1 MSVTESAPG
10 KFSENKPIR
19 PVQQLKPLIP
29 STTYSTRT
37 AIEGAAT
44 TVTIAATTATITAA
58 PTITTTVTKT
68 RPAQNIPLLTNP
80 SGQVLRLRG
89 GPGPWEGYVEV
100 QGPGSGWGLVCDKKN
115 SWTIVEAT
123 VVCHQLGYER

>member
-1 MSVTESAPG
+1 
-10 KFSENKPIR
+10 
-19 PVQQLKPLIP
+19 LKPFTQP
-29 STTYSTRT
+29 TTSSTT
-37 AIEGAAT
+37 
-44 TVTIAATTATITAA
+44 ATTASTT
-58 PTITTTVTKT
+58 TTTTVTAATSTTTTTAAPAVTTTRTMT
-68 RPAQNIPLLTNP
+68 RPAPPKPAQNVPVLMNP

-100 QGPGSGWGLVCDKKN
+100 QGPNSGWGLVCDKKN

>member
-1 MSVTESAPG
+1 M
-10 KFSENKPIR
+10 KP
-19 PVQQLKPLIP
+19 PNQPATTTS
-29 STTYSTRT
+29 STTT
-37 AIEGAAT
+37 ATTAAKT
-44 TVTIAATTATITAA
+44 TVTAGTSTITPTATPA
-58 PTITTTVTKT
+58 TTTVTTIGRAPPK
-68 RPAQNIPLLTNP
+68 PAQNIPALMNP

-100 QGPGSGWGLVCDKKN
+100 QGSSSGWGLVCDKKN

>member
-1 MSVTESAPG
+1 LKPLTQPTTTATVAATITVTTATSTISTTAAPAITTSVT
-10 KFSENKPIR
+10 KIR
-19 PVQQLKPLIP
+19 PV
-29 STTYSTRT
+29 S
-37 AIEGAAT
+37 
-44 TVTIAATTATITAA
+44 
-58 PTITTTVTKT
+58 PT
-68 RPAQNIPLLTNP
+68 PAQNVPVLRNP

-100 QGPGSGWGLVCDKKN
+100 QDPSSGWGLVCDKKN

>member
-1 MSVTESAPG
+1 LT
-10 KFSENKPIR
+10 
-19 PVQQLKPLIP
+19 PLTQP
-29 STTYSTRT
+29 TTSSTTEET
-37 AIEGAAT
+37 ADTTT
-44 TVTIAATTATITAA
+44 TVTTAES
-58 PTITTTVTKT
+58 TITTTSAPDDTTAFTMT
-68 RPAQNIPLLTNP
+68 RPDPPKPVQNVPVLMNP

-100 QGPGSGWGLVCDKKN
+100 QGPISGWGLVCDKKN

>member
-1 MSVTESAPG
+1 M
-10 KFSENKPIR
+10 
-19 PVQQLKPLIP
+19 
-29 STTYSTRT
+29 
-37 AIEGAAT
+37 
-44 TVTIAATTATITAA
+44 
-58 PTITTTVTKT
+58 T
-68 RPAQNIPLLTNP
+68 RPAPPKPAQNVPVLMNP

-100 QGPGSGWGLVCDKKN
+100 QGPNSGWGLVCDKRN